1 MKTNSNAY
9 DRLLRLL
16 QFEQRFPTLLILPQV
31 NQLILNN
38 DPTLAEIV
46 KLCESNKTLFAKLT
60 NSRHGNEDLRQ
71 FAKDILLKKGMSYLQ
86 SICIRAMNQEI
97 FVLPLCLIDGITE
110 TVLKRRSIILA
121 RYVKLLHSELS
132 VLPDDAY
139 LCGLFYNFRLVCFE
153 LLAESEDLG
162 SHDFELEEDEIS
174 CALGAS
180 FRNLGFNNKICT
192 FIENSAKEIYSTE
205 HPSFHA
211 ISRIGNQMITNSDQT
226 GSTTFRNTSFI
237 DPKLLEVTG
246 LSLREIVEPMKEVVK
261 DFKGGTN
268 RQ

>member
-1 MKTNSNAY
+1 MKTISHTY
-9 DRLLRLL
+9 DRLLHLF

-31 NQLILNN
+31 DRLILNN
-38 DPTLAEIV
+38 DPTLGEV
-46 KLCESNKTLFAKLT
+46 VSLCKSNSTVFEKLT
-60 NSRHGNEDLRQ
+60 NSRHRNEDLRQ

-97 FVLPLCLIDGITE
+97 FALPLGLIDGFTE

-121 RYVKLLHSELS
+121 RYLKLFHAELS
-132 VLPDDAY
+132 ILPDDAY

-153 LLAESEDLG
+153 LLAESEALG
-162 SHDFELEEDEIS
+162 SDNFELEEEEVS

-211 ISRIGNQMITNSDQT
+211 ICRIGNQMITNSDQT

-246 LSLREIVEPMKEVVK
+246 LSLREIVDPMKEVVK